1 MAHKLAIDKK
11 ATSNVKYEQLKIG
24 TWNVRSMLAKG
35 KLENVKR
42 EMERMKINILG
53 LSEVRWKET
62 GDFMS
67 DS

>member
-11 ATSNVKYEQLKIG
+11 ATSNAKYEQLKIG